1 MVKVRK
7 PATENKEGVRNE
19 SINYSWGIIA
29 IRRETRL
36 SYIQRIAGSIEPSV
50 WSVILKKRGL
60 RDRIYDREMHVNKLH
75 ITLNILMDYIS
86 KPSLL
91 SDPQQGIKY

>member
-1 MVKVRK
+1 M
-7 PATENKEGVRNE
+7 
-19 SINYSWGIIA
+19 
-29 IRRETRL
+29 
-36 SYIQRIAGSIEPSV
+36 
-50 WSVILKKRGL
+50 ILKKQKRGL